1 MRTFIAALLGLALWL
16 PGVAA
21 ADGPEIRSMTV
32 EEIRLPPPQVPAGWE
47 SVEGTVVTVHGRAE
61 ERAFLVR
68 LGRTA
73 SEEVVSLAATLGVPI
88 GGPIEIFVAP
98 DEKTFRSFAGDG
110 LPEWAHAYA
119 LPGSGTIVLRSPGDP
134 KAWDKPYVPVL
145 RHEIVHVLLG
155 RAFVPFRPPRWFDEG
170 MARVFGGQYGP
181 DTVDELAL
189 GLAADRLPTLDQIAA
204 GFPADPQ
211 RAALA
216 YAMSAAFVS
225 WLRVEYGDDAMRRWV
240 RGLAE
245 QRGMDSALYAATG
258 RTLDQVDTAFRADLA
273 SSHLSFAGYAQVGLG
288 AGLGLVAVAALIAQR
303 RRLRGRMRAMA
314 EKEARERAI
323 LEGWLQRRAAQV
335 IDLRPQDTDAAEP
348 QRWVH

>member
-1 MRTFIAALLGLALWL
+1 MRKLFAALLGFVLLL
-16 PGVAA
+16 PVGAR
-21 ADGPEIRSMTV
+21 ADGPEIRAMEV
-32 EEIRLPPPQVPAGWE
+32 REIRQPPPPVPAGWE
-47 SVEGTVVTVHGRAE
+47 SVEGMTVTVHGRAE

-73 SEEVVSLAATLGVPI
+73 SEEVVSLAGSLGVPV
-88 GGPIEIFVAP
+88 GGPIAIYVAP
-98 DEKTFRSFAGDG
+98 DEATFRSFAGDA

-119 LPGSGTIVLRSPGDP
+119 LPDSGTIVLRSPGDP

-155 RAFVPFRPPRWFDEG
+155 RAFAPFRTPRWFDEG
-170 MARVFGGQYGP
+170 MARVFGGQYGIE
-181 DTVDELAL
+181 TVDELAM

-225 WLRVEYGDDAMRRWV
+225 WMRVEYGDDAMRRWI

-245 QRGMDSALYAATG
+245 QRGMDSALYMATG

-273 SSHLSFAGYAQVGLG
+273 SSHLGFAGVAQLGLG
-288 AGLGLVAVAALIAQR
+288 AGVGLLAVGGLVLQR
-303 RRLRGRMRAMA
+303 RRLRARMRALA
-314 EKEARERAI
+314 EREAQERAM
-323 LEGWLQRRAAQV
+323 LERWLQRRSATV
-335 IDLRPQDTDAAEP
+335 IDLPPSGTRAPEAQP
-348 QRWVH
+348 WVH